1 MQSKC
6 YDKIGEMKAAVS
18 GMDTASAKIY
28 ATAESAA
35 LAKQAHQ
42 LTLDLYKH
50 VATGEHSYGDWET
63 TVEPTCTDAGSK
75 QKVCSVCGDTV
86 TEEIAA
92 AGHAWESDFT
102 VDKEP
107 TCTEAGSKSVHCA
120 DCDAVKD
127 VTVIEAKGHA
137 WESDFTVDKEPT
149 CTESGSKSIH
159 CADCDAVKD
168 VTVIAPHDHS
178 WDEGKVTKE
187 STTLENGEKVLT
199 CTECG
204 QTETVSIPALVIP
217 QTGDNSNIAIW
228 LGVLVMS
235 GLGVSAVVASKKKE
249 EN

>member
-1 MQSKC
+1 MEDILRSGFAELGIEP
-6 YDKIGEMKAAVS
+6 DGKAFERYNTYFEYLEERNAVMNLTAIS
-18 GMDTASAKIY
+18 GREDVARLHFLDC
-28 ATAESAA
+28 AA
-35 LAKQAHQ
+35 L
-42 LTLDLYKH
+42 L
-50 VATGEHSYGDWET
+50 
-63 TVEPTCTDAGSK
+63 
-75 QKVCSVCGDTV
+75 SVC
-86 TEEIAA
+86 
-92 AGHAWESDFT
+92 DFK
-102 VDKEP
+102 DK
-107 TCTEAGSKSVHCA
+107 
-120 DCDAVKD
+120 
-127 VTVIEAKGHA
+127 TVIEAKGHA